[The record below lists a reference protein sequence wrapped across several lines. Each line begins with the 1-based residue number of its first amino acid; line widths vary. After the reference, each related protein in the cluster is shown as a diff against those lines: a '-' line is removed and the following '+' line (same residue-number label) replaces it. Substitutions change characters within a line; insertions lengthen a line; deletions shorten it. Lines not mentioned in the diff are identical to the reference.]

1 MPNSVYLVILA
12 AAVLYYA
19 FTRSRDPL
27 FIGSPWFL
35 VAWPA
40 ITVLFILYDIAS
52 EDASFMPDHASMLFA
67 WAMLI
72 IGTSAATL
80 AFAWLL
86 RLTQLGIRAQMLMSW
101 SKKNRTYSIS
111 YDRAWYLVS
120 QYSLRA
126 AKSCL
131 KMQIYH
137 P

>member
-1 MPNSVYLVILA
+1 MPNSVYLLILA

-40 ITVLFILYDIAS
+40 ITVMFILYDIAS

-86 RLTQLGIRAQMLMSW
+86 RLAQLGIRAQMLMSW
-101 SKKNRTYSIS
+101 SKKNHGRITY
-111 YDRAWYLVS
+111 DLAWYLVS
-120 QYSLRA
+120 RYSLRT
-126 AKSCL
+126 AKSCVIVS
-131 KMQIYH
+131 Q
-137 P
+137 